1 MSKLKKFLI
10 AMYIVII
17 VTFSAVMLNKIS
29 AAPGDIVASGSINY
43 GKYQVEELE
52 RETITTNVGSIPN
65 GTPASWSYDEIIGL
79 KQLMSFDWVF
89 CIDES
94 VKLPYKEEQNVIYK
108 FTETGEPRDNQVAEH
123 DFPDATGV
131 KTGTI
136 VAIDPTI
143 TYYSRKI
150 DLSLASLRK
159 VSDIRKAE
167 AYVMAKATGKN
178 GSTYHTDYQLAMWK
192 LRDGGYKEYGGPI
205 YDEAM
210 AFENYIKNRE
220 APKVRESN
228 KYTFRYR
235 KSSNTFIAGPIT
247 IDYGNLT
254 ESYGSATIT
263 VREVESFKLFGT
275 TIDGATQEISN
286 YSIIDANGNRFSK
299 FPKTGEEFY
308 IEISESAYEACQ
320 SISSFK
326 VTFKMLNADATAYQL
341 TNGKLK
347 HAMWGSTTVAYD
359 KAGGDWRHVEAG
371 SYTTKD
377 RVTHEGCKAITHGGS
392 EVFGC
397 YDESAICNKQHWIYV
412 GHNINCP
419 QGCTASHI
427 VDKGHDSSC
436 IKEIKHAYVYLRE
449 IKCYD
454 FMPLD
459 RYAAQDL
466 FLVERA
472 ELYWDRFELTIEFDQ
487 GQHTYFDLAGRVWI
501 DKLPDDKDPKLDG
514 IYTGSPDYPRQNVKV
529 ELFFADGTPVREG
542 RGNNVVINKGGKNP
556 TDYTLWTD
564 VNGEY
569 KFYNLPFGNDYYVQF
584 TYDGI
589 TYATVPYLAGGNDV
603 DYRANPNSA
612 RYTNNSKVDGEI
624 RRQEFNNKFETISGK
639 TKISGERTYGRSN
652 GVNNNENLEYWTRR
666 FKTNLESR
674 LLTTNNSADVLGEP
688 ATGKARRD
696 YEMSA
701 RSKNTYPFY
710 DRDINIWTPTK
721 GNSELDYLKHVNL
734 GLYIRAKVDL
744 ALQTQIKAGGMT
756 IKDKEKVVFYG
767 LKSDLIVDGSNQ
779 VDEYIHQEISA
790 SDYNWRALY
799 QEIYGD
805 NGQVTGYVVDDDQ
818 LNVYVLYRITVAN
831 QSEDGGAFAVVRE
844 LVDYFDSRMELV
856 PAKDVS
862 KVSALFHTNGFNV
875 PIGTTSWI
883 EGSNTPV
890 SWRQENNLNGYKTIR
905 TTDLTLNV
913 GTGSSSASVYLILKV
928 SNNRDDIDVLY
939 TGTDN
944 EADGMKNIAEIS
956 KYSMYVG
963 GVPAGKIDKDSAPE
977 NAIPGEKYYTYED
990 DTDDAPMFRLEINW
1004 KPKLIEGT
1012 VWDDLNENG
1021 KIDENQPIKDVT
1033 VKLIEYIEKNGN
1045 IVAVERPGLYIG
1057 NRTIGTIDSWPIKT
1071 ESNGK
1076 YSFYVEGGDY
1086 QLKFIYGDKEMLI
1099 SNKKYNG
1106 QDYQSTKYT
1115 ALSDNDTKLA
1125 YPTIQ
1130 RLKDSKIKLVTDD
1143 LDWSELQALSK
1154 WENNNSNWNITTND
1168 KLNSVRDN
1176 ANIRADIIYNTS
1188 VINNSNGTILRE
1200 LSGDA
1205 NLSSN
1210 NATYLSGNN
1219 TADHLNPNDAY
1230 YPRNGGRRYI
1240 PSNTEDPYDYPST
1253 YNTSQSSHNYTYV
1266 ESISDIITVASNDL
1280 VKSKVINLGLKERP
1294 IADIDLEKKVTR
1306 LLLRTSDGRTLID
1319 SSDETKLANLQKLDD
1334 IQSTFINM
1342 DAELMDGATM
1352 DIDYEIRIKNNSQN
1366 DTLQNYVSIAKDEE
1380 IMNNLAANLNS
1391 VSESISNSISGTRN
1405 NPRLTRLSNLPVRAT
1420 IYDYV
1425 NINLEYRAD
1434 DDTNEVTILNE
1445 STGEE
1450 RKEYT
1455 VKWKKVYDDDDRTDD
1470 VTGKSAIPLA
1480 GGITDRLKRTERVV
1494 SKVLRKSTT
1503 NIQSGSTE
1511 VIPVHL
1517 GITLAENTSS
1527 TDLDFD
1533 FSNCAEIVHLY
1544 SAPGRRDYGTIPGNY
1559 LPYEKPIENDADRTG
1574 TTSITPPLGQER
1586 IYYVIIAISAT
1597 IIIVG
1602 VVLIKKRVLRK

>member
-1 MSKLKKFLI
+1 MTFLI
-10 AMYIVII
+10 V
-17 VTFSAVMLNKIS
+17 
-29 AAPGDIVASGSINY
+29 
-43 GKYQVEELE
+43 
-52 RETITTNVGSIPN
+52 
-65 GTPASWSYDEIIGL
+65 
-79 KQLMSFDWVF
+79 
-89 CIDES
+89 
-94 VKLPYKEEQNVIYK
+94 
-108 FTETGEPRDNQVAEH
+108 H
-123 DFPDATGV
+123 GV
-131 KTGTI
+131 KTGTM
-136 VAIDPTI
+136 VAIDPDI
-143 TYYSRKI
+143 AYRSRKI
-150 DLSLASLRK
+150 DLSKANLRK
-159 VSDIRKAE
+159 VSDMRKSE
-167 AYVMAKATGKN
+167 AYVMAKATGKD
-178 GSTYHTDYQLAMWK
+178 GSTYYTDYQLAMWK
-192 LRDGGYKEYGGPI
+192 LRDGGYNGSGGPI

-210 AFENYIKNRE
+210 AFEKYLTERKSPEVRGNSNYKFI
-220 APKVRESN
+220 
-228 KYTFRYR
+228 YR

-254 ESYGSATIT
+254 ESYGNATIT

-275 TIDGATQEISN
+275 TINGATQEISN
-286 YSIIDANGNRFSK
+286 FSIIDANGNRFSK
-299 FPKTGEEFY
+299 FPKTGEQFY
-308 IEISESAYEACQ
+308 IEISESAYETCQ

-326 VTFKMLNADATAYQL
+326 VTFKMLNADAIAYQL

-347 HAMWGSTTVAYD
+347 HARWGSTTVAYD
-359 KAGGDWRHVEAG
+359 VNGGEWRHVEAG
-371 SYTTKD
+371 YYTTKD
-377 RVTHEGCKAITHGGS
+377 RNKHEGCKAITYGGS
-392 EVFGC
+392 EDFEC
-397 YDESAICNKQHWIYV
+397 YDDSAICHDKHLYST
-412 GHNINCP
+412 GHNSSCP
-419 QGCTASHI
+419 EGCNDLHLKSGDHK
-427 VDKGHDSSC
+427 DSC
-436 IKEIKHAYVYLRE
+436 IKEIHHAYVSLRE
-449 IKCYD
+449 LKCYE

-459 RYAAQDL
+459 THPAQDL
-466 FLVERA
+466 LLVERA
-472 ELYWDRFELTIEFDQ
+472 ELYWDRFELTIKFVPDEPPTTPGTPPTTPGTPPPP
-487 GQHTYFDLAGRVWI
+487 GQHVYFDIGGKVWI
-501 DKLPDDKDPKLDG
+501 DKPSDDKVGEADG
-514 IYTGSPDYPRQNVKV
+514 VYTGSPDYPRQNVKV
-529 ELFFADGTPVREG
+529 ELFFSDGTPVRAG
-542 RGNNVVINKGGKNP
+542 RGNNVVLNKGNKNSA
-556 TDYTLWTD
+556 DYTVWTD

-589 TYATVPYLAGGNDV
+589 TYATVPYLAGGNDG

-624 RRQEFNNKFETISGK
+624 RRQAFNNKFETISGK

-652 GVNNNENLEYWTRR
+652 GVNNNENLEYWTKR

-674 LLTTNNSADVLGEP
+674 LLTTDNNSDVLGEP

-701 RSKNTYPFY
+701 RTKNTYPFY
-710 DRDINIWTPTK
+710 NKDINIWTPTK
-721 GNSELDYLKHVNL
+721 GNAELDYLQHINL
-734 GLYIRAKVDL
+734 GLYIREKVDL

-799 QEIYGD
+799 QNIYGD

-831 QSEDGGAFAVVRE
+831 QSEDGGAYAVVNE

-856 PAKDVS
+856 PAKDVA
-862 KVSALFHTNGFNV
+862 KVSALFNTSGFNV
-875 PIGTTSWI
+875 PIGNASWI
-883 EGSNTPV
+883 EGSNIPV
-890 SWRQENNLNGYKTIR
+890 NWKQENNLNGYKKIR

-913 GTGSSSASVYLILKV
+913 GSGSSSASVYLILKV
-928 SNNRDDIDVLY
+928 SNNGDILY

-944 EADGMKNIAEIS
+944 ETDGMKNIAEIS
-956 KYSMYVG
+956 KYSMYIG

-977 NAIPGEKYYTYED
+977 NAIPGEKYATYED

-1004 KPKLIEGT
+1004 KPKVIEGT
-1012 VWDDLNENG
+1012 VWDDLNRDGVLNES
-1021 KIDENQPIKDVT
+1021 QPIKDVT

-1045 IVAVERPGLYIG
+1045 IIAVERPGLYIG

-1071 ESNGK
+1071 DSNGK

-1106 QDYQSTKYT
+1106 QDYQSTEYT
-1115 ALSDNDTKLA
+1115 ALSDNDKKLA
-1125 YPTIQ
+1125 YSTIDE
-1130 RLKDSKIKLVTDD
+1130 LKKSKIKLVTDD
-1143 LDWSELQALSK
+1143 LDWSQLQALSK
-1154 WENNNSNWNITTND
+1154 WENNNSNWNIKTND
-1168 KLNSVRDN
+1168 NLNSVRDN

-1188 VINNSNGTILRE
+1188 VINNDNGTKLRE
-1200 LSGDA
+1200 LSSDR
-1205 NLSSN
+1205 NLSRD

-1219 TADHLNPNDAY
+1219 TADYENPNNLY
-1230 YPRNGGRRYI
+1230 YPKKGGTRYT
-1240 PSNTEDPYDYPST
+1240 PSNITDPYDYPSI
-1253 YNTSQSSHNYTYV
+1253 YNSTNNYTYV

-1280 VKSKVINLGLKERP
+1280 VESKVINLGLKERP
-1294 IADIDLEKKVTR
+1294 IANIDLEKKVTR
-1306 LLLRTSDGRTLID
+1306 LVLKTSDGRTLID

-1352 DIDYEIRIKNNSQN
+1352 DIDYEIRIKNNSNN
-1366 DTLQNYVSIAKDEE
+1366 DVLQNYVSIAIDEQ
-1380 IMNNLAANLNS
+1380 IMDNLANRLNS
-1391 VSESISNSISGTRN
+1391 SSENISNSISGTIN

-1425 NINLEYRAD
+1425 NINLEYRAE
-1434 DDTNEVTILNE
+1434 DDTNEV
-1445 STGEE
+1445 
-1450 RKEYT
+1450 
-1455 VKWKKVYDDDDRTDD
+1455 KWEKVYDNDDRTDD
-1470 VTGKSAIPLA
+1470 VTGKEAIPL
-1480 GGITDRLKRTERVV
+1480 TKEVKDTLPRTNRVV
-1494 SKVLRKSTT
+1494 AKVLRKSTT
-1503 NIQSGSTE
+1503 NIQAGNTD

-1517 GITLAENTSS
+1517 GITLAENTST

-1544 SAPGRRDYGTIPGNY
+1544 SAPGRRDYNSIPGNY
-1559 LPYEKPIENDADRTG
+1559 IPYDIPPEDDADRTG

-1602 VVLIKKRVLRK
+1602 IVLIKKKVLKR